1 MSVTETPPESAVRA
15 HIGQRISAALY
26 AFERSLA
33 VGATALMVFT
43 YAAMVLWSNANRQYN
58 QFDILL
64 LKWSGH
70 PEVAQAPDDVKAS
83 IAGFWS
89 PLLLGLLVFGLC
101 LLALR
106 TRERLNEADGVT
118 PAPRMALPKKLIVA
132 AVLTVALWGI
142 VLVIGHLSSLYLCLL
157 MLVGLAAAGIVP
169 LLRQGPSAE
178 RVMGLIGSLVGAGF
192 MAWYFV
198 GMGSEAYDWN
208 LGLSGVLLLYVGFI
222 GASMATHDGR
232 HIRVDAIRKALKG
245 PGYHLYNAISD
256 FIALAF
262 TAFLAVM
269 AWRYLSM
276 LQEKEFM
283 QEAARMPQWIAALP
297 IAVAFVT
304 MSLRFGL
311 RIADSLGAWRRREN
325 APELAPE
332 LH

>member
-1 MSVTETPPESAVRA
+1 MSVTETPPETTPRA
-15 HIGQRISAALY
+15 HVGQRVSAALY
-26 AFERSLA
+26 AFERALA

-43 YAAMVLWSNANRQYN
+43 YASMVLWSNANRQYN

-64 LKWSGH
+64 LKWSGY
-70 PEVAQAPDDVKAS
+70 PEVAEAPAEVKAS
-83 IAGFWS
+83 IAGLWS
-89 PLLLGLLVFGLC
+89 PIILGLLVFGMC

-106 TRERLNEADGVT
+106 TREKHAEADAKRLPLAAKLGIS
-118 PAPRMALPKKLIVA
+118 AL
-132 AVLTVALWGI
+132 LTLGLWGL
-142 VLVIGHLSSLYLCLL
+142 VWVIGNVSSLYLCLL
-157 MLVGLAAAGIVP
+157 MLGVLAAIAVVP
-169 LLRQGPSAE
+169 VVRQGLNAE
-178 RVMGLIGSLVGAGF
+178 RLMGLLGTVVGAGF
-192 MAWYFV
+192 MAWYFI
-198 GMGSEAYDWN
+198 GMNSEAYDWN

-256 FIALAF
+256 FLALAF

-269 AWRYLSM
+269 AWRYLGM
-276 LQEKEFM
+276 LREKEFM

-297 IAVAFVT
+297 VAFAFVT
-304 MSLRFGL
+304 MSIRFGL
-311 RIADSLGAWRRREN
+311 RIADSVGAWRRGEN